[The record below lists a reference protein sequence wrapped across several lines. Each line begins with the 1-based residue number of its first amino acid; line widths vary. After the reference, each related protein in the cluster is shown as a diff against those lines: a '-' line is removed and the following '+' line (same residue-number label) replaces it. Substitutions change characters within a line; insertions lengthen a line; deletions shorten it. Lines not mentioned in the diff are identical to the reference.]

1 MFDQEIKAYM
11 LSLKGASLEFPF
23 DEVTPVY
30 KVGKKMFALVGEGV
44 NKEVRLNLKC
54 DPNNALF
61 LRDHH
66 KAITPGYHMN
76 KKHWNSVILDGSL
89 SIDFVKSMIDESYH
103 LVVKGL
109 SKDEKERLN
118 HRLCE

>member
-1 MFDQEIKAYM
+1 MFDHEIKAYM
-11 LSLKGASLEFPF
+11 LSLKGASLEYPF

-30 KVGKKMFALVGEGV
+30 KVGGKMFALTGEDE
-44 NKEVRLNLKC
+44 NKELRLNLKC

-89 SIDFVKSMIDESYH
+89 SLEFIKNMINESYE

-109 SKDEKERLN
+109 PKDEKERLLN
-118 HRLCE
+118 QII